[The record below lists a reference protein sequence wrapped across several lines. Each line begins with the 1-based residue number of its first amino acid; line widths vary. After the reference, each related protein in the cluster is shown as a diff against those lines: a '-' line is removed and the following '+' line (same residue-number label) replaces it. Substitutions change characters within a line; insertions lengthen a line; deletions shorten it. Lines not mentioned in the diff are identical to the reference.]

1 LSSVAESESR
11 RTRQAT
17 RRRVHAADRAA
28 SALIRVGGILVL
40 VAVLGICVYL
50 AAVVAP
56 LFRGGRITPL
66 VQGMTSAPTGRAV
79 ALLDEYAASA
89 LVLDDAGVL
98 SLLRLDAPAVLA
110 SQALVEGTPS
120 AWSLDETSGLVAL
133 AFDDGTLRLGSI
145 TFAASVVS
153 PADLPDR
160 LRAIPVG
167 TRAVWSVPD
176 EPWPA
181 FVEPLNAGQVRV
193 IRPDVQIRPPTR
205 VENGSGPIHL
215 IDYRR
220 ISDREILAL
229 VRADGSASLDL
240 VRTIRPLGGGPPR
253 VRLQSKPFELQLPH
267 GRDLPRHLFVA
278 GDGSGVLALWADG
291 LVQRYAAAGQS
302 VVLAEQL
309 ALLAPGRRVTSARM
323 LLGGLTLAIG
333 DDAGAVTT
341 AFAAADPAADTPD
354 HRRFVVA
361 ERFTIGEASI
371 VAIGVNPR
379 SRTIAI
385 ADAEGALTVL
395 NPTSGKVIGRVRAS
409 GPVLAAALSPKLD
422 ALAAIQSDGVV
433 ATWAVEPGHP
443 EASLH
448 ALFGRV
454 HYEGEPEPLFRYQA
468 TSGED
473 AGEAKLSL
481 VPLIHGTLK
490 ATIFAM
496 LFAAPLAVLAAI
508 YTSEFLDRRVRALVK
523 PGVEMMAS
531 LPSVVLGFIAAIA
544 VAPFV
549 RDHLLAVI
557 LSLLTIPVAVLLGA
571 HLWQLAPP
579 HVTGRVPPRVKLLAM
594 LATIAGGVVLAAAV
608 APTLEHALFAPTRAD
623 RWVMGDSF
631 EVVPDEQR
639 PAWIGGRDALSPNL
653 ERRLRLQGLYFH
665 QGRVVRPVAPPTSE
679 QARDLDRR
687 VAQLDHARPSLRRW
701 LDGNFGSPWPGWL
714 LLLSPAALIAVVIL
728 HARFIKRRWDVVL
741 ASRPWTLAAALE
753 LARFASMLALA
764 VTLASAVGWALT
776 RLGLDTRD
784 LIFGTFN
791 QRNTLVV
798 ALIMGFAIIPII
810 YTISEDA
817 MRAVPDALRSASLG
831 AGATPWQT
839 AVRVVLPVAGSGIFS
854 ACMIG
859 LGRAVGE
866 TMIVLMAT
874 GNTPAMDWNIFSG
887 FRTLSAN
894 IAVELPEAAAGSTHY
909 RVLFLCGLVLFAMT
923 FVVNS
928 TAEAVRQRFRA
939 RSSAL

>member
-1 LSSVAESESR
+1 MSSVAESESR
-11 RTRQAT
+11 RARQAT

-28 SALIRVGGILVL
+28 SVLIRVGGILVL

-50 AAVVAP
+50 AAVVVP
-56 LFRGGRITPL
+56 LFRGGRVTPL
-66 VQGMTSAPTGRAV
+66 AHGTVPSLSGRAACV
-79 ALLDEYAASA
+79 LDEYAASA
-89 LVLDDAGVL
+89 LVLDGAGVL
-98 SLLRLDAPAVLA
+98 SLLRLDPPTLLA
-110 SQALVEGTPS
+110 SQPLVEGTPS
-120 AWSLDETSGLVAL
+120 AWSLDETTGLIAL

-153 PADLPDR
+153 PADLPDH
-160 LRAIPVG
+160 LRSIPIG

-181 FVEPLNAGQVRV
+181 LVEPLNAGQVRI

-205 VENGSGPIHL
+205 IENGSGPVRR

-220 ISDREILAL
+220 RGDREFLAL
-229 VRADGSASLDL
+229 LRDDGSASLDL

-253 VRLQSKPFELQLPH
+253 VRLQSRPFELRLPR
-267 GRDLPRHLFVA
+267 GRDLPRYLFVT
-278 GDGSGVLALWADG
+278 GDGSGVLALWSDG
-291 LVQRYAAAGQS
+291 LLQRYAAADQD
-302 VVLAEQL
+302 VVLAEPL
-309 ALLAPGRRVTSARM
+309 ALLAPGRRVTAARM
-323 LLGGLTLAIG
+323 LLGGLTLAVG
-333 DDAGAVTT
+333 DDAGVLTT
-341 AFAAADPAADTPD
+341 AFAATDPAADTPD
-354 HRRFVVA
+354 ARRFVVA
-361 ERFTIGEASI
+361 ERFPIGAAPI
-371 VAIGVNPR
+371 HAVGVNPR
-379 SRTIAI
+379 SRTLAV
-385 ADAEGALTVL
+385 ADAAGGLALL
-395 NPTSGKVIGRVRAS
+395 NPTSGKVIGRVQAA
-409 GPVLAAALSPKLD
+409 GPVAAAALSPKLD
-422 ALAAIQSDGVV
+422 ALAAVGADGLV
-433 ATWAVEPGHP
+433 ATWAVEAGHP
-443 EASLH
+443 EASLR
-448 ALFGRV
+448 ALFGKV
-454 HYEGEPEPLFRYQA
+454 HYEGETEPVFRYQS

-473 AGEAKLSL
+473 ASEAKLSL

-490 ATIFAM
+490 ATVFAM

-549 RDHLLAVI
+549 RDHLLAVL

-579 HVTGRVPPRVKLLAM
+579 HAASRVTPRVKLLAM
-594 LATIAGGVVLAAAV
+594 FATIAAGVAFAAV
-608 APTLEHALFAPTRAD
+608 IAPPLERTLFAPTRAD

-631 EVVPDEQR
+631 EPVPETEH
-639 PAWIGGRDALSPNL
+639 PAWVGGRDALSPNL
-653 ERRLRLQGLYFH
+653 ERRLRLQGLYFRE
-665 QGRVVRPVAPPTSE
+665 GRVVRPVAPPTPE
-679 QARDLDRR
+679 DARELDRR
-687 VAQLDHARPSLRRW
+687 VARLDHARPSLRRW

-714 LLLSPAALIAVVIL
+714 LLLSPAAFIAVVIA
-728 HARFIKRRWDVVL
+728 HARFIKRRWDGVL
-741 ASRPWTLAAALE
+741 ASRPWTVAAALE

-764 VTLASAVGWALT
+764 VALASGVGWVLT

-798 ALIMGFAIIPII
+798 ALIMGFAVIPII

-817 MRAVPDALRSASLG
+817 MRAVPDSLRSASLG

-939 RSSAL
+939 RSRSL